1 MTTLFDLA
9 GRDEDDILGSVI
21 DEIPF
26 RLTRCVNTG
35 LDRQDG
41 RRPSSGG
48 RFSLL
53 PWGLLVLGC
62 VIASV
67 PFADMSGAFDR
78 SIAGFHGALGGPDLE
93 VRPRL
98 LH

>member
-1 MTTLFDLA
+1 MTTFFDLA
-9 GRDEDDILGSVI
+9 GRDEGDILGSVI

-41 RRPSSGG
+41 RRRSFRRALFYCASHAF
-48 RFSLL
+48 R
-53 PWGLLVLGC
+53 C
-62 VIASV
+62 AIASAP
-67 PFADMSGAFDR
+67 PFADVSAAFDR
-78 SIAGFHGALGGPDLE
+78 GIAGLHGTLGGPDLE
-93 VRPRL
+93 VGPRL